1 MQAPFFMKKC
11 FGFNS
16 YYHINPQGLPTLLHD
31 TGQPSI
37 LQQLTHHDL
46 RISFFELNHHI
57 LLSVNNSY

>member
-1 MQAPFFMKKC
+1 MRKC

-16 YYHINPQGLPTLLHD
+16 YYHINPQGLPTLLYD
-31 TGQPSI
+31 AGQPST

>member
-1 MQAPFFMKKC
+1 MKKC

-31 TGQPSI
+31 TGQSSI

>member
-16 YYHINPQGLPTLLHD
+16 YYHINPQGLPTFLHD

-37 LQQLTHHDL
+37 LQQLTHRDI
-46 RISFFELNHHI
+46 RISFLNSI
-57 LLSVNNSY
+57 TKFFYP